1 MELLSPAGNVDKL
14 RYCYTYGADAAYIG
28 LKNFSLRVK
37 ADNFYEDEYKK
48 VAQLKELFPG
58 RRLHCA
64 LNISFH
70 NSEID
75 RLIEDI
81 PYFKLYPIDAF
92 IVQDLGIVPILQK
105 NFPNADLHLS
115 TQASCMN
122 REAVKMYKSIGFKRV
137 VMGREASLKEIAE
150 IKDAVPD
157 MEIEC
162 FVHGAMCIA
171 YAGRCLMSAY
181 LNGRSAQEGFCSHTC
196 RWNYKLMAPI
206 LGQAGGGMQTG
217 AALQSGGGMQTG
229 TSLQTGAVQPTDS
242 ALQARNTFQTG
253 TTSQTASPHTQDSL
267 PMQKAI
273 ELAQSG
279 KLVLNEEKR
288 PDEYFPVYEGE
299 NFTAVLSSKDLC
311 MIDHLADLKKAGVDS
326 LKIEGRMKSIYYVAM
341 VTRAYRKALD
351 ALEGKIT
358 EENAKPFVAELYKA
372 SHRPFTTAFYYNR
385 SDADVTVSGAADSPY
400 LLAGEIKEALT
411 AEESDFV
418 FKKAA
423 QLTKRRQ
430 DEREKLCP
438 QALAALEERIKNQ
451 PDKHLAAV
459 EKKEGFAF
467 YTLAPLNMITRQTLL
482 ELVTPAIVS
491 RKLKAEEFCLV
502 NPNTG
507 EVYNWVCD
515 GHPCAI
521 YTSIPLSQGDLLRAL
536 DPGYKEGIFR
546 DNGR

>member
-1 MELLSPAGNVDKL
+1 MELLSPAGNIDKL

-48 VAQLKELFPG
+48 AVELKKQFPE

-75 RLIEDI
+75 RLIENI
-81 PYFKLYPIDAF
+81 PYFKMYPIDAF

-105 NFPNADLHLS
+105 EFPEAELHLS

-122 REAVKMYKSIGFKRV
+122 REAVKMYKSLGFKRV

-196 RWNYKLMAPI
+196 RWNYKVMAP
-206 LGQAGGGMQTG
+206 LLQSVPLQSE
-217 AALQSGGGMQTG
+217 AALS
-229 TSLQTGAVQPTDS
+229 QP
-242 ALQARNTFQTG
+242 APLPLEAAR
-253 TTSQTASPHTQDSL
+253 A
-267 PMQKAI
+267 A
-273 ELAQSG
+273 AQSG
-279 KLVLNEEKR
+279 SLVLQEEKR
-288 PDEYFPVYEGE
+288 PDEYFPVFEGE

-311 MIDHLADLKKAGVDS
+311 MIDHLEDLKKAGVDS

-341 VTRAYRKALD
+341 TTRAYRKALD
-351 ALEGKIT
+351 ALDGKISK
-358 EENAKPFVAELYKA
+358 EEAGPFVQELYKA
-372 SHRPFTTAFYYNR
+372 SHRPFTTAFYYDK
-385 SDADVTVSGAADSPY
+385 SEADVTVSGAADSPY
-400 LLAGEIKEALT
+400 LLAAEIGERLTKEK
-411 AEESDFV
+411 EDFV
-418 FKKAA
+418 FKKAEDLA
-423 QLTKRRQ
+423 KRQ
-430 DEREKLCP
+430 KEEREALCP
-438 QALAALEERIKNQ
+438 QALAALEQRIKNQ
-451 PDKHLAAV
+451 PDKHLSPAC
-459 EKKEGFAF
+459 KKEGWAF
-467 YTLAPLNMITRQTLL
+467 YALKPLNMITMQTAL
-482 ELVTPAIVS
+482 ELVTPKIVS
-491 RKLKAEEFCLV
+491 KKIEAGDFCLV

-515 GHPCAI
+515 GHPCVL
-521 YTSIPLSQGDLLRAL
+521 YTNLRLEKGDLLRAL
-536 DPGYKEGIFR
+536 DPGYKEGVFR